1 MFSIL
6 HISYRG
12 RIMMKRDRPERLFVD
27 VLVSMFSSGFSIV
40 PRIILSLSLPRYRS
54 SMRKYRDEIVD
65 IDIQC
70 VSGNTWRTFG
80 VRVSYS
86 RSFSRWFSTLL
97 SYIRNLLEYP
107 CLRFEICSIIQQECE
122 KGMFEDIIAPLDGYE
137 NSGFDTIE
145 LRTNFIRDFG
155 ICNSRTSSVRSY
167 DEEDWIVE
175 HRFLANA
182 PLFSER
188 AMPRVSICYCVSSI
202 MDTRKFCNMKSIQIH
217 THTCI
222 HT

>member
-6 HISYRG
+6 HIPYRG

-70 VSGNTWRTFG
+70 VSSNTWRTFG
-80 VRVSYS
+80 VQVSSS

-97 SYIRNLLEYP
+97 SYIRNLLEYS

-137 NSGFDTIE
+137 NSGFDNIE
-145 LRTNFIRDFG
+145 PRTNFIRDFG
-155 ICNSRTSSVRSY
+155 IRNSRTSSVRSY
-167 DEEDWIVE
+167 DEEDWIWASVLRQCSTFQWKSNATSV
-175 HRFLANA
+175 HLLLRFKHYGDSWILQHKKYSNA
-182 PLFSER
+182 YS
-188 AMPRVSICYCVSSI
+188 
-202 MDTRKFCNMKSIQIH
+202 
-217 THTCI
+217 
-222 HT
+222 